1 MIRSTLSSVL
11 SVSFLRNWTEKWNQ
25 AAKNTFKEGGKKPSK
40 DKITN
45 HMSVWVFRVRKPS
58 LLWINQVL
66 ELTVVWKWLLS
77 QDTSW
82 LSSFITTFRSKKKS
96 KIIKVLQGQHLDYF
110 IFQPFCCRFAGV
122 LGIIVPLCIPV
133 SAKLGFPNYFNIS
146 KLPFCLVSM
155 VWVSLASR
163 FSIGQRYLKTFP

>member
-40 DKITN
+40 DKTTN
-45 HMSVWVFRVRKPS
+45 HMSVWVFRVKKPS

-66 ELTVVWKWLLS
+66 ELTVMWKWTPHDS
-77 QDTSW
+77 VV
-82 LSSFITTFRSKKKS
+82 FRTTFRSKKKKS

-122 LGIIVPLCIPV
+122 LGIIVLLCIPV
-133 SAKLGFPNYFNIS
+133 STK
-146 KLPFCLVSM
+146 K
-155 VWVSLASR
+155 
-163 FSIGQRYLKTFP
+163 